1 MVTHIT
7 AQQIDMRTALPG
19 QLAAMLFCLAVL
31 VLGAL
36 LPAHAEPTT
45 VIASV
50 DKNPV
55 VAGDSFIL
63 TVTVDDDVPTSSFD
77 AAAQLPDSFSVLNTR
92 TARRTSMINNSFSRQ
107 TTFTVSV
114 RAPTTAGEVTIP
126 ALTIESVQS
135 EPISLRVLEAGSDAG
150 EEESLAFIRTSVS
163 ADEIYVQQQV
173 TIIARLYLAAN
184 LQSGNIIPPRLTDAD
199 VVQIGKDEE
208 TYEVIDGIR
217 YQVFQRTYVVT
228 PQRSGEQT
236 IRGPVFEG
244 QISTES
250 GNSIFSAFSS
260 TQPVTTAAQDIPLR
274 VRPAPDNWQG
284 EWFPA
289 ELATLS
295 LEYISDGE
303 DIPSELTIGQPITLQ
318 YRLTAIGVKPEQLPP
333 LALPQLAGA
342 NSYPEQPE
350 LGSAVRNGNVI
361 AQKLVSVTL
370 IPREVGELTIPA
382 LVIPWFNTSTGQ
394 RQEARTDSL
403 SFTIVAGSGLQ
414 PDIPQQPAVTSAP
427 VASTPNNES
436 APTTRIGSTDIAQE
450 TSNESQPWLW
460 IALTGSFAALW
471 LLTLFGFW
479 YRGRQRNTNETSSQS
494 TPSNHY
500 WQQVQHACTH
510 NDGAG
515 AIQALQLWARHDLKL
530 ADASLLGLKKHL
542 DSAPVTAQI
551 DFLLASRF
559 GSSPTP
565 WLEGKGLWRALQS
578 AVRDQHKK
586 SKPKAA
592 LPPLYPTQS

>member
-1 MVTHIT
+1 MVTHMT
-7 AQQIDMRTALPG
+7 AQQIDVEAALPSK
-19 QLAAMLFCLAVL
+19 LAAMLFCLTVL
-31 VLGAL
+31 VLGTL

-77 AAAQLPDSFSVLNTR
+77 AATQLPDSFTVLNTR

-135 EPISLRVLEAGSDAG
+135 EPIALRVLEAGSDAG
-150 EEESLAFIRTSVS
+150 AEERLAFIRTSVS
-163 ADEIYVQQQV
+163 AEEIYVQQQV

-274 VRPAPDNWQG
+274 VRPAPNDWQG

-303 DIPSELTIGQPITLQ
+303 DLPSELTIGQPITLQ
-318 YRLTAIGVKPEQLPP
+318 YRLTAIGVKPEQLPA
-333 LALPQLAGA
+333 LVLPQLSGA

-361 AQKLVSVTL
+361 AQKTVSVTL

-382 LVIPWFNTSTGQ
+382 IVVPWFNTSTGQ

-414 PDIPQQPAVTSAP
+414 PDIPQQQPVTP
-427 VASTPNNES
+427 ETTASTPENKS
-436 APTTRIGSTDIAQE
+436 APTTSTGSTDLAQE

-460 IALTGSFAALW
+460 IALTSGFAALW

-479 YRGRQRNTNETSSQS
+479 YRGRQRNTVDTSSPS
-494 TPSNHY
+494 TPSNQY
-500 WQQVQHACTH
+500 WKQIQHACTQ
-510 NDGAG
+510 NDGAA
-515 AIQALQLWARHDLKL
+515 AIQALQQWARHDLKL

-542 DSAPVTAQI
+542 NSSPVTAQI

-559 GSSPTP
+559 GSSPSP
-565 WLEGKGLWRALQS
+565 WQEGKGLWRALQG

-586 SKPKAA
+586 SKPTVT
-592 LPPLYPTQS
+592 LPPLFPTK